1 MFLFSKP
8 WLKRNF
14 EGTHHF
20 KMNVRYIIKHLDSF
34 DKNKILGKSIFG
46 HQEKWQSGKEKS
58 VLERLDKG
66 KNPRS
71 FEPIRLVLHEKKQ
84 EFKLDDGISRLRAFH
99 RRKIKNIKVELRV
112 GDW

>member
-14 EGTHHF
+14 EGTRSF
-20 KMNVRYIIKHLDSF
+20 RMDVKYIIRHLDSS
-34 DKNKILGKSIFG
+34 DKNKILGRPILG

-71 FEPIRLVLHEKKQ
+71 FEPIRIVLHEKKH
-84 EFKLDDGISRLRAFH
+84 EFRLDDGISRLRAFY
-99 RRKIKNIKVELRV
+99 RRKIKKINVELRV